1 MNVEPL
7 RQLPQRRFA
16 LPAASATFGKYFE
29 LFNTRRPHTSLDRQT
44 PDTVYFK
51 SLPLAAAA

>member
-1 MNVEPL
+1 LHAYESVS
-7 RQLPQRRFA
+7 
-16 LPAASATFGKYFE
+16 AAKTGIGKYFE
-29 LFNTRRPHTSLDRQT
+29 FFNTRRPHTSLDRQT